1 MVSLQDRKCG
11 HIKNIP
17 VEEDPGRAQLK
28 YGDLIQFDPIES
40 VVQLR
45 DADKSSAAHTLVNTY
60 VISEEMAERL
70 TQLVIPQ
77 MQFDQPVD
85 NKGLLVVGNYGT
97 GKSHL
102 MSVVS
107 SLAADASLLEGLNH
121 AGVRDTASQIAGRF
135 KVIRT
140 EIGATTMS
148 LRDILVAEL
157 EEHLEKL
164 GVEYVFPEAG
174 TITSH
179 KRAFE
184 DMMAKF
190 GEVFPEHGLLLV
202 VDELLD
208 YLRTRKDQELI
219 LDLNFLREVG
229 EVCKDLRFRFMA
241 GVQEAIFDSPRF
253 AFVAD
258 SIRRVKD
265 RFEQIL
271 IARNDVKFVVA
282 ERLLKKT
289 TEQQA
294 KIRDYLMPFAKYYG
308 GLNERMDEFV
318 RLFPVHP
325 DYIDTFERV
334 TVVEKREV
342 LKTLSMGMKGI
353 LGKDVPQDEPGLI
366 AFDSYWGTLKQN
378 ASFRAIPEI
387 RAVIDCSQ
395 VLESRIEN
403 AITRK
408 QYKPMALR
416 LIHALS
422 VHRLTTG
429 DIYAPMGASA
439 EELRDRLCLFDPL
452 IAELG
457 SDEPD
462 KDLQTHVETVLREI
476 HKTVSGQFI
485 SFNADN
491 RQFYLD
497 LKKTDDFDALI
508 DKRAESLGQAQLD
521 RFYYEAL
528 KRVMECQDAT
538 YVTGYKI
545 WQHELVWQEHKAARS
560 GYLFFGAPNERSTAV
575 PQRDFYLYFIQPNDP
590 PRFKDDK
597 VNDEIFFRLKG
608 TDEEFQTALKS
619 YAAALDLAATSSGH
633 AKATY
638 ESKANGFLKKLVQWL
653 QKHMSDAF
661 EVTYQGRAKSM
672 TEWAKGKSIR
682 DLSGLSP
689 HETINFRD
697 LVNTIAGVCLAPNF
711 ENQAPD
717 YPFFSVLITGNNRAQ
732 AAQDAL
738 RAIAG
743 QNRTKQA
750 TAVLDALELLN
761 GDNFAGRE
769 IGRPEGAR
777 RGAAMDGGYQ
787 KIDPYK
793 SKYTKFI
800 LDTVKAKGH
809 GQVVNRSEIIQ
820 DDHGLEYMNPGGS
833 RLEPEWVSVLVAA
846 LVYSGDIVLA
856 IPGKKFDA
864 TGLQQLAA
872 TGMDELV
879 RFKHLEQPKEWNLP
893 ALKALFELLG
903 MTPGMAQ
910 LVTQGKDEPVQNL
923 QQAVGKIVKR
933 IVMTQQTLREGLS
946 FWGQNMVLGSGL
958 GVQGSEN
965 SEPGTQNSE
974 LENAKAFFESLQ
986 AYSSPGKLK
995 NFRYSAPEVLAHE
1008 KAVKALDELD
1018 ALREFIMDHSPTA
1031 SWLAT
1036 AEASASRGS
1045 EFRVTGSES
1054 KPQGLDLWV
1063 DQVKAIR
1070 GDVLDSINSELK
1082 TQNPQLAR
1090 LSSEVGEKL
1099 KKLKRD
1105 YINQYISL
1113 HARARLGVNDD
1124 KRKAGL
1130 LNDQRLQTLLK
1141 LAGIDLMPRQQLT
1154 DYQNRLA
1161 GLKSCFALT
1170 EQNLETTPAC
1180 PHCQFRPAAEIG
1192 VLGSGFG
1199 VSGSQQLDQMDEQLD
1214 KIIEQWTKTL
1224 LNNLDDPMTQANVNE
1239 LLHEDDK
1246 QIVKAFMDSK
1256 ELPDPVDGNF
1266 VQTLKTILAGLQKVS
1281 VKKADLL
1288 KIVSDLGPSTPNEIK
1303 QAVSDYVDSLTKGKD
1318 QNKVRIVLE

>member
-1 MVSLQDRKCG
+1 M
-11 HIKNIP
+11 
-17 VEEDPGRAQLK
+17 K
-28 YGDLIQFDPIES
+28 YGELIQFDPIES

-45 DADKSSAAHTLVNTY
+45 DADKTSAAHQLVNTY
-60 VISEEMAERL
+60 VVSDEMAERMVR
-70 TQLVIPQ
+70 LVIPQ
-77 MQFDQPVD
+77 LQFEQPVD
-85 NKGLLVVGNYGT
+85 NKGILVVGNYGT

-107 SLAADASLLEGLNH
+107 SVAADASLLDSLNH
-121 AGVRDTASQIAGRF
+121 ESVKAEADKIAGKF

-157 EEHLEKL
+157 EEHLENM
-164 GVEYVFPEAG
+164 GVSYVFPDSG

-179 KRAFE
+179 KRVFE
-184 DMMAKF
+184 DMMVKF
-190 GEVFPEHGLLLV
+190 GEVFPEQGLLLV

-271 IARNDVKFVVA
+271 IARSDVKFVVA

-294 KIRDYLMPFAKYYG
+294 KIREYLTTFAKYYG
-308 GLNERMDEFV
+308 GINERMDEFV

-342 LKTLSMGMKGI
+342 LKTLSMGMKGV
-353 LGKDVPQDEPGLI
+353 LNKDVPDNEPGLI
-366 AFDSYWGTLKQN
+366 AFDSYWSTLKQN

-508 DKRAESLGQAQLD
+508 DKRAESLGDAQLD

-528 KRVMECQDAT
+528 KRVMECQDST

-545 WQHELVWQEHKAARS
+545 WQHELVWQDHKAARS

-575 PQRDFYLYFIQPNDP
+575 PTRDFYIYFIQPNDP

-597 VNDEIFFRLKG
+597 VSDEVFFRLKPLKETG
-608 TDEEFQTALKS
+608 EEFQTSLKS
-619 YAAALDLAATSSGH
+619 YAAALDLAGTSSGH

-638 ESKANGFLKKLVQWL
+638 EAKANGFLKKLVLWL
-653 QKHMSDAF
+653 QKHMGNAF
-661 EVTYQGRAKSM
+661 ELTYQGRTKPM
-672 TEWAKGKSIR
+672 TDWAKGKSIR
-682 DLSGLSP
+682 DLTGLSP
-689 HETINFRD
+689 HETVNFRD
-697 LVNTIAGVCLAPNF
+697 LINTIAGICLAPHF

-717 YPFFSVLITGNNRAQ
+717 YPFFPVLITGRNRAQ

-738 RAIAG
+738 RAIGG

-761 GDNFAGRE
+761 GE
-769 IGRPEGAR
+769 
-777 RGAAMDGGYQ
+777 
-787 KIDPYK
+787 KIEAYK
-793 SKYTKFI
+793 SKYTRFI
-800 LDTVKAKGH
+800 LDIVKAKGH
-809 GQVVNRSEIIQ
+809 GQVINRNEIIQ

-833 RLEPEWVSVLVAA
+833 RLEPEWVTVLIAA
-846 LVYSGDIVLA
+846 LVYSGDIVLS

-872 TGMDELV
+872 TGMDELI
-879 RFKHLEQPKEWNLP
+879 RFKHLEQPKEWNIP
-893 ALKALFELLG
+893 ALKAMFELLG
-903 MTPGMAQ
+903 MTPGIAQ
-910 LVTQGKDEPVQNL
+910 LVTQGKDEPIQDL
-923 QQAVGKIVKR
+923 QQAVGKLVKR

-946 FWGQNMVLGSGL
+946 FWGLDLLAGTDLANQAAGL
-958 GVQGSEN
+958 DA
-965 SEPGTQNSE
+965 
-974 LENAKAFFESLQ
+974 AKTFLESLQ
-986 AYSSPGKLK
+986 AYTSPGKLK
-995 NFRYSAPEVLAHE
+995 NFRYSMDEVKAHE
-1008 KAVKALDELD
+1008 KAVKALDDLD
-1018 ALREFIMDHSPTA
+1018 ALREFVMDHSPTA
-1031 SWLAT
+1031 SWLST
-1036 AEASASRGS
+1036 AEGVLPP
-1045 EFRVTGSES
+1045 EH
-1054 KPQGLDLWV
+1054 DWV
-1063 DQVKAIR
+1063 DRMKTTRQ
-1070 GDVLDSINSELK
+1070 DVLEMLKQADLTELASQS
-1082 TQNPQLAR
+1082 QN
-1090 LSSEVGEKL
+1090 VGAKLQQL
-1099 KKLKRD
+1099 KKD
-1105 YINQYISL
+1105 YIVVYIGL
-1113 HARARLGVNDD
+1113 HTKARLGINDD
-1124 KRKAGL
+1124 KRKAALMG
-1130 LNDQRLQTLLK
+1130 DHRLQTLLK

-1170 EQNLETTPAC
+1170 EQNLGATPAC
-1180 PHCQFRPAAEIG
+1180 SHCGFRPSVETGTAP
-1192 VLGSGFG
+1192 
-1199 VSGSQQLDQMDEQLD
+1199 GSQMIEQMDNDLD
-1214 KIIEQWTKTL
+1214 AMVGNWTSTL
-1224 LNNLDDPMTQANVNE
+1224 LGNLEDPITQANMD
-1239 LLHEDDK
+1239 LLKVDDREPLE
-1246 QIVKAFMDSK
+1246 AFIKSK
-1256 ELPDPVDGNF
+1256 ELPVPLDTNF
-1266 VQTLKTILAGLQKVS
+1266 VHALKEVLSGLVKVS
-1281 VKKADLL
+1281 VKAQELQKALQ
-1288 KIVSDLGPSTPNEIK
+1288 IESGPATPAEIK
-1303 QAVSDYVDSLTKGKD
+1303 KRFDDFIDQLTKGKD
-1318 QNKVRIVLE
+1318 PAKVRIVLE

>member
-1 MVSLQDRKCG
+1 M
-11 HIKNIP
+11 
-17 VEEDPGRAQLK
+17 K

-45 DADKSSAAHTLVNTY
+45 DADKSNAAQHLVNTY

-70 TQLVIPQ
+70 TQLAIPQ

-107 SLAADASLLEGLNH
+107 SLAADASLLEGLKND
-121 AGVRDTASQIAGRF
+121 AVRNAAAQITGRF

-271 IARNDVKFVVA
+271 IARSDVKFVVA

-353 LGKDVPQDEPGLI
+353 LGKDVPQDEPGVI
-366 AFDSYWGTLKQN
+366 AFDSYWDVLSTNAAYRTL
-378 ASFRAIPEI
+378 PEI
-387 RAVIDCSQ
+387 KQVIDCSNTLQ
-395 VLESRIEN
+395 NLVNSNYPRAKN
-403 AITRK
+403 K
-408 QYKPMALR
+408 DFALR
-416 LIHALS
+416 IVRGLS
-422 VHRLTTG
+422 VHRLTVGNLSSPTG
-429 DIYAPMGASA
+429 LTA
-439 EELRDRLCLFDPL
+439 EALRDSLCLFDPL

-457 SDEPD
+457 GEDSAE
-462 KDLQTHVETVLREI
+462 DLRGEVETAIRLI
-476 HKTVSGQFI
+476 SQAVSGQFI
-485 SFNADN
+485 SATEIDD
-491 RQFYLD
+491 RARLSGQFYLD
-497 LKKTDDFDALI
+497 VSKDI
-508 DKRAESLGQAQLD
+508 DYDEKVRTRAASLGQTQLD

-545 WQHELVWQEHKAARS
+545 WQHELVWQEHKAART

-597 VNDEIFFRLKG
+597 VNDEVFFRLKG
-608 TDEEFQTALKS
+608 GSTDEEFQTALKS

-697 LVNTIAGVCLAPNF
+697 LVNTIAGACLAPNF

-750 TAVLDALELLN
+750 TAVLDALELL
-761 GDNFAGRE
+761 
-769 IGRPEGAR
+769 
-777 RGAAMDGGYQ
+777 DGE

-793 SKYTKFI
+793 SKHTKFI
-800 LDTVKAKGH
+800 LDAVKAKGH

-846 LVYSGDIVLA
+846 LVYSGDIVLS

-946 FWGQNMVLGSGL
+946 FWGLNLLSLKSSVQSPKSGDLGPETSDL
-958 GVQGSEN
+958 G
-965 SEPGTQNSE
+965 
-974 LENAKAFFESLQ
+974 LENAKSFFESLQ

-995 NFRYSAPEVLAHE
+995 NFRYSAPQVLAHE

-1170 EQNLETTPAC
+1170 EQNLDASPIC

>member
-1 MVSLQDRKCG
+1 M
-11 HIKNIP
+11 
-17 VEEDPGRAQLK
+17 K

-45 DADKSSAAHTLVNTY
+45 DADKSSAAQHLVNTY
-60 VISEEMAERL
+60 VISDEMAERL
-70 TQLVIPQ
+70 IQLVIPQ
-77 MQFDQPVD
+77 MQFEQPVD

-107 SLAADASLLEGLNH
+107 SLAADASLLEGVNH
-121 AGVRDTASQIAGRF
+121 SGVRDAAEQIAGRF

-157 EEHLEKL
+157 EESLDKL
-164 GVEYVFPEAG
+164 GVDYVFPDAG

-184 DMMAKF
+184 DMMEKF
-190 GEVFPEHGLLLV
+190 DQAYPKHGLLLV

-219 LDLNFLREVG
+219 LDLNFLREIG

-265 RFEQIL
+265 RFEQIS
-271 IARNDVKFVVA
+271 IARSDVKYVVA

-289 TEQQA
+289 AEQQA
-294 KIRDYLMPFAKYYG
+294 KIRDYLMPFAKFYSNM
-308 GLNERMDEFV
+308 NERMDEFV

-342 LKTLSMGMKGI
+342 LKTLSLGMKGI
-353 LGKDVPQDEPGLI
+353 LDKDVPQDAPGLI
-366 AFDSYWGTLKQN
+366 AFDSYWNTLKQN
-378 ASFRAIPEI
+378 ASFRAIPDI

-403 AITRK
+403 AFPRK

-416 LIHALS
+416 LIRALS
-422 VHRLTTG
+422 LHRLTTG

-485 SFNADN
+485 DENKENQQWFLN
-491 RQFYLD
+491 

-508 DKRAESLGQAQLD
+508 DNKADVLDPNELD
-521 RFYYEAL
+521 RYYYEAL

-545 WQHELVWQEHKAARS
+545 WQHELVWQEHKAART

-590 PRFKDDK
+590 PRFKDTK
-597 VNDEIFFRLKG
+597 ESDEVFFRLKG

-633 AKATY
+633 AKSTY

-653 QKHMSDAF
+653 QKHMTNAF

-697 LVNTIAGVCLAPNF
+697 LVNTIAGVCLAPSF

-732 AAQDAL
+732 AVLDAL

-750 TAVLDALELLN
+750 TAVLDALDLL
-761 GDNFAGRE
+761 
-769 IGRPEGAR
+769 
-777 RGAAMDGGYQ
+777 DGE
-787 KIDPYK
+787 KLDPYK
-793 SKYTKFI
+793 SKYSKFI
-800 LDTVKAKGH
+800 LDAVKSKGH

-820 DDHGLEYMNPGGS
+820 DDHGLEYMNPGAS
-833 RLEPEWVSVLVAA
+833 RLEPEWVVVILAT

-864 TGLQQLAA
+864 TGLAQLAA
-872 TGMDELV
+872 TGMDELI

-910 LVTQGKDEPVQNL
+910 LVTQGKDEPVKNL
-923 QQAVGKIVKR
+923 QQAVDKVVKR
-933 IVMTQQTLREGLS
+933 IVTTQQTLRDGLS
-946 FWGQNMVLGSGL
+946 FWGMDLLADTDLASQVSGL
-958 GVQGSEN
+958 DE
-965 SEPGTQNSE
+965 
-974 LENAKAFFESLQ
+974 AKSFFESLQ

-995 NFRYSAPEVLAHE
+995 NFRYSAQEVMAVE
-1008 KAVKALDELD
+1008 PAVKALDELD
-1018 ALREFIMDHSPTA
+1018 SLREFVMDYGPTA
-1031 SWLAT
+1031 SWLST
-1036 AEASASRGS
+1036 AEAVLPA
-1045 EFRVTGSES
+1045 EH
-1054 KPQGLDLWV
+1054 DWV
-1063 DQVKAIR
+1063 DRMKATR
-1070 GDVLDSINSELK
+1070 QDVLDALK
-1082 TQNPQLAR
+1082 QADLTKLATQSQGIGAKLQ
-1090 LSSEVGEKL
+1090 KL
-1099 KKLKRD
+1099 KKD
-1105 YINQYISL
+1105 YIVAYIGL
-1113 HARARLGVNDD
+1113 HTKARLGVNDD
-1124 KRKAGL
+1124 KRKAAL
-1130 LNDQRLQTLLK
+1130 LNDARLQTLLK

-1154 DYQNRLA
+1154 DFQNRLA

-1170 EQNLETTPAC
+1170 EQNLDSTPIC
-1180 PHCQFRPAAEIG
+1180 LHCGFRPSLETSAAT
-1192 VLGSGFG
+1192 
-1199 VSGSQQLDQMDEQLD
+1199 GSQVIDQMDAQLD
-1214 KIIEQWTKTL
+1214 TMLAGWTSTIL
-1224 LNNLDDPMTQANVNE
+1224 GNLEDPITQANMD
-1239 LLHEDDK
+1239 LLKTDDREPLE
-1246 QIVKAFMDSK
+1246 AFIKSK
-1256 ELPDPVDGNF
+1256 ELPAPLDSNF
-1266 VQTLKTILAGLQKVS
+1266 VHALKEVLSGLVKVTVTAQELQTALQVTDGPATPAEM
-1281 VKKADLL
+1281 KKRFEEYID
-1288 KIVSDLGPSTPNEIK
+1288 
-1303 QAVSDYVDSLTKGKD
+1303 QLTRGKD
-1318 QNKVRIVLE
+1318 PAKVRIVIE

>member
-1 MVSLQDRKCG
+1 M
-11 HIKNIP
+11 
-17 VEEDPGRAQLK
+17 K

-45 DADKSSAAHTLVNTY
+45 DADKSSAALNLVSTY
-60 VISEEMAERL
+60 VISDEMAERL

-77 MQFDQPVD
+77 LQFDQPFD
-85 NKGLLVVGNYGT
+85 NKGILVVGNYGT

-107 SLAADASLLEGLNH
+107 SLAADASMLDAVNH
-121 AGVRDTASQIAGRF
+121 NGVREAAKKIAGRF
-135 KVIRT
+135 KVVIRA

-148 LRDILVAEL
+148 LRDIVISEL
-157 EEHLEKL
+157 EEHLERM
-164 GVEYVFPEAG
+164 GVNYIFPAG
-174 TITSH
+174 DEIRNH
-179 KRAFE
+179 KSAFE
-184 DMMAKF
+184 EMMVRF
-190 GEVFPEHGLLLV
+190 HEVFPEHGLLLV

-229 EVCKDLRFRFMA
+229 EVCKDLRFRFIA

-289 TEQQA
+289 AEQQS
-294 KIRDYLMPFAKYYG
+294 KIHDYLTPFAKYYG
-308 GLNERMDEFV
+308 NMNERMDEFV

-334 TVVEKREV
+334 TAVEKREV
-342 LKTLSMGMKGI
+342 LKTLSMGMKG
-353 LGKDVPQDEPGLI
+353 LLKNDVPPHEPGLI
-366 AFDSYWGTLKQN
+366 AFDSYWNTLKQN

-429 DIYAPMGASA
+429 DIFAPMGASA

-452 IAELG
+452 IADMG

-485 SFNADN
+485 SFNTDN

-497 LKKTDDFDALI
+497 LKKIDDFDALI
-508 DKRAESLGQAQLD
+508 DKRAESLGQSQLD

-545 WQHELVWQEHKAARS
+545 WQHELVWLDRKAART

-575 PQRDFYLYFIQPNDP
+575 PQRDFYIYFIQPNDP
-590 PRFKDDK
+590 PRFKDEK
-597 VNDEIFFRLKG
+597 VSDEVFFRLKG

-633 AKATY
+633 AKSTY
-638 ESKANGFLKKLVQWL
+638 ESKANGFLRKLVQWL
-653 QKHMSDAF
+653 QMHMSDAF
-661 EVTYQGRAKSM
+661 DVTYQGRTK
-672 TEWAKGKSIR
+672 TLNEWVKGKSIR
-682 DLSGLSP
+682 ELSGILP

-697 LVNTIAGVCLAPNF
+697 LVNTVAGVCLAPNF
-711 ENQAPD
+711 ENQAPN
-717 YPFFSVLITGNNRAQ
+717 YPFFSVLITGNNRTQ

-738 RAIAG
+738 RVIAG

-750 TAVLDALELLN
+750 TSILDALELL
-761 GDNFAGRE
+761 
-769 IGRPEGAR
+769 
-777 RGAAMDGGYQ
+777 DGE

-793 SKYTKFI
+793 SKYTRFI
-800 LDTVKAKGH
+800 LDAVKAKGL
-809 GQVVNRSEIIQ
+809 GQVVNRNEIIL
-820 DDHGLEYMNPGGS
+820 DDHGLEYMDPGSS
-833 RLEPEWVSVLVAA
+833 RLELEWVTVLIAA
-846 LVYSGDIVLA
+846 LVYSGDIVLV

-864 TGLQQLAA
+864 TGLQLLAA

-903 MTPGMAQ
+903 IPPGNAQ
-910 LVTQGKDEPVQNL
+910 LVTLGNDDPVQQL
-923 QQAVGKIVKR
+923 QQNVHRIVKR
-933 IVMTQQTLREGLS
+933 IVMTQQTMREGIS
-946 FWGQNMVLGSGL
+946 FWGLDLLASTDLASQASMLN
-958 GVQGSEN
+958 E
-965 SEPGTQNSE
+965 
-974 LENAKAFFESLQ
+974 AKDFFESLQ

-995 NFRYSAPEVLAHE
+995 NFRYSAPEIMDH
-1008 KAVKALDELD
+1008 KNAVKALDELD
-1018 ALREFIMDHSPTA
+1018 AIRGFIMDHGPIA
-1031 SWLAT
+1031 SWLST
-1036 AEASASRGS
+1036 AEA
-1045 EFRVTGSES
+1045 VLPT
-1054 KPQGLDLWV
+1054 DHDWV
-1063 DQVKAIR
+1063 DRMKAIR
-1070 GDVLDSINSELK
+1070 QDVLDALKQADPTELASQSQAIGTK
-1082 TQNPQLAR
+1082 LQ
-1090 LSSEVGEKL
+1090 KL
-1099 KKLKRD
+1099 KKECTVA
-1105 YINQYISL
+1105 YISL
-1113 HARARLGVNDD
+1113 HTKARLGMIDD
-1124 KRKAGL
+1124 KRKSAL
-1130 LNDQRLQTLLK
+1130 LNDQRLQTLFK
-1141 LAGIDLMPRQQLT
+1141 LASIDLMPRQQLT
-1154 DYQNRLA
+1154 DFQNRLA
-1161 GLKSCFALT
+1161 MLKSCFTLT
-1170 EQNLETTPAC
+1170 EQNLDSTPIC
-1180 PHCQFRPAAEIG
+1180 PHCGFRPAAEIG
-1192 VLGSGFG
+1192 IY
-1199 VSGSQQLDQMDEQLD
+1199 GSQPLDQMDEQLD
-1214 KIIEQWTKTL
+1214 RLIEQWNKTL

-1246 QIVKAFMDSK
+1246 QVILDFMESK

-1266 VQTLKTILAGLQKVS
+1266 VQTLKTILAGLQKVPI
-1281 VKKADLL
+1281 KKADLL
-1288 KIVSDLGPSTPNEIK
+1288 KIISDLGPSTPEEVKRAIN
-1303 QAVSDYVDSLTKGKD
+1303 DYVDSLTRGKEPAR
-1318 QNKVRIVLE
+1318 VRIVIE